1 MVAFFCI
8 RRADFMNEKLTIFE
22 IILMYLSII
31 YISYLYKFFCWF
43 IGVVQ
48 QMKEWLF
55 HQVYDFNVIIFI
67 SIMIFNVGLSK
78 NNTSKLIQEQS
89 KELYLEIEEVKDEIR
104 ELKK

>member
-1 MVAFFCI
+1 LWA
-8 RRADFMNEKLTIFE
+8 
-22 IILMYLSII
+22 
-31 YISYLYKFFCWF
+31 

-67 SIMIFNVGLSK
+67 SIMIFNVALSK

>member
-1 MVAFFCI
+1 
-8 RRADFMNEKLTIFE
+8 
-22 IILMYLSII
+22 
-31 YISYLYKFFCWF
+31 
-43 IGVVQ
+43 
-48 QMKEWLF
+48 MKEWLF

>member
-1 MVAFFCI
+1 
-8 RRADFMNEKLTIFE
+8 
-22 IILMYLSII
+22 
-31 YISYLYKFFCWF
+31 
-43 IGVVQ
+43 
-48 QMKEWLF
+48 MKEWLF
-55 HQVYDFNVIIFI
+55 HQVYDFNLIIFI